1 MIMTTISIIIMMI
14 ILTRR
19 LAEGCMVPLNHD
31 HLYHQNYHGNHHNN
45 YHDYPDQEVGGELDG
60 ALATSVTEPLPGAPV
75 VRLCSSASTCAN
87 TTAVLVVRLCSSA
100 IVLVVL
106 YNY

>member
-45 YHDYPDQEVGGELDG
+45 YHDYPDQEVGGGLDG

-75 VRLCSSASTCAN
+75 VRLCSCASTCAN
-87 TTAVLVVRLCSSA
+87 TTAPSCASRQ
-100 IVLVVL
+100 IVH
-106 YNY
+106 